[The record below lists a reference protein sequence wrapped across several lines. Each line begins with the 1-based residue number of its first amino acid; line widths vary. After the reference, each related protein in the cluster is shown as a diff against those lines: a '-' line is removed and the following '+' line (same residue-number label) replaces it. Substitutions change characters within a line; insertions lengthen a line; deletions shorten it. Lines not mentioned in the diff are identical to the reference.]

1 MIYIITIYAIITK
14 FKILLI
20 KEMYQL
26 SSCKWCNINCNIIF
40 STKFNYK
47 TLAKKISTTT
57 YFEIQLLDFIFFMF
71 LTLMSNF
78 INQKLFTIQS
88 IKLFFIHHLRLQ
100 TLKI

>member
-1 MIYIITIYAIITK
+1 M
-14 FKILLI
+14 
-20 KEMYQL
+20 
-26 SSCKWCNINCNIIF
+26 
-40 STKFNYK
+40 
-47 TLAKKISTTT
+47 TT